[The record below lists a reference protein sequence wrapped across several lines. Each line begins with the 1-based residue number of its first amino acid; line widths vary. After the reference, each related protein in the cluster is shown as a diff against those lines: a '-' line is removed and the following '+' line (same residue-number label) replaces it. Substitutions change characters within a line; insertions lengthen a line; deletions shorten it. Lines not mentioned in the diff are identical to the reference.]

1 MRKMINYA
9 LVFLCLPIL
18 SCCSYESSEEIKY
31 IEIIEPENTKKII
44 ETRYYD
50 TMGEIDGDYIPG
62 EEFRALL
69 IWPTKDFYG
78 FDDKILMS
86 IVDLGYI
93 RQKHVLTVTNYSYDS
108 NHQLDN
114 ITEISVLRSDEG
126 WTGIV
131 ELSDTTANLTFK
143 RNNLGLLT
151 EIAGFGSTTLG
162 DKSYRVTKF
171 IYNEDGKLVKE
182 IYDSLKYKTYQYFSL
197 LNGYTV
203 VKCDEYGEQVELTYP
218 SYQGKVSSLTEIY
231 NNGQKIKALEQ
242 MYRYGHLISDK
253 ETTFMCDDKNRL
265 IQIVEKEAFNLGF
278 HNPDDTYEDYMNRG
292 FKLQAQYIDIIGFQY
307 DNKGNPVYFK
317 KETRVPGDN
326 EFLRIGNNTYY
337 YVKSASHAYTYLNQ
351 ESTYYYNEYG
361 DWYKQHMHCPGMT
374 NAIVIRTIEYR
385 E

>member
-18 SCCSYESSEEIKY
+18 SFCSYESSEEIKY

-62 EEFRALL
+62 EEYRTLFTS
-69 IWPTKDFYG
+69 PTKNFYG
-78 FDDKILMS
+78 IDDKLLMS
-86 IVDLGYI
+86 IDYYGYGDYT
-93 RQKHVLTVTNYSYDS
+93 QKYLFQVTNCSYDS

-114 ITEISVLRSDEG
+114 INVISVQRSDEG

-131 ELSDTTANLTFK
+131 ELSDTITNLTFK

-151 EIAGFGSTTLG
+151 EIVGFGSTTLD
-162 DKSYRVTKF
+162 DKLYRVTKF

-182 IYDSLKYKTYQYFSL
+182 VYDSLSYKTYQYFSL
-197 LNGYTV
+197 LNGHTV
-203 VKCDEYGEQVELTYP
+203 IKCDEYGEQFDFMYP

-231 NNGQKIKALEQ
+231 NNGQKIKSLEQ
-242 MYRYGHLISDK
+242 RYFYGNLISDK
-253 ETTFMCDDKNRL
+253 ETTFMYDDKNRM
-265 IQIVEKEAFNLGF
+265 IQVVEKEASGLVV
-278 HNPDDTYEDYMNRG
+278 HYPDETYEDFINRG
-292 FKLQAQYIDIIGFQY
+292 FTLHAHIEITGYQY
-307 DNKGNPVYFK
+307 DNKGNLVYSK
-317 KETRVPGDN
+317 EETRVPGDN
-326 EFLRIGNNTYY
+326 EFLRIGNNTYH
-337 YVKSASHAYTYLNQ
+337 SASHAYTYK

-361 DWYKQHMHCPGMT
+361 DWYKRHVHGLFLR
-374 NAIVIRTIEYR
+374 NKIVIRTIEYR